1 MSIKEPF
8 IAELQNE
15 GKVTRKLLE
24 RVPLDNPAWKPH
36 EKSMALGRLAAHVAE
51 LPSWITMTLT
61 TEELD
66 FAKSKYKP
74 LVLNSAEELT
84 ALHDKNIAAAVETLN
99 KQSDE
104 DFMKN
109 WSMRSGETIFFT
121 MPKIQVL
128 RGAVYNH
135 LIHHR
140 AQLGVYLRLLNEP
153 LPQMYG
159 PTADEPM
166 NF

>member
-8 IAELQNE
+8 ISELQSE
-15 GKVTRKLLE
+15 ARVTRKLLE
-24 RVPLDNPAWKPH
+24 RVPFSDPAWKPH
-36 EKSMALGRLAAHVAE
+36 EKSTPLGRLAVHVAE
-51 LPSWITMTLT
+51 LPGWITMTLN

-66 FAKSKYKP
+66 FAKSEYKP
-74 LVLNSAEELT
+74 TEIHSAEELA
-84 ALHDKNIAAAVETLN
+84 ALHDKNVAAAAECLN
-99 KQSDE
+99 KQSDG

-109 WSMRSGETIFFT
+109 WTLRSGETIYFT
-121 MPKIQVL
+121 MPKVQVL
-128 RGAVYNH
+128 RGVVYNH

-140 AQLGVYLRLLNEP
+140 AQLGVYLRLLNVP

-166 NF
+166 